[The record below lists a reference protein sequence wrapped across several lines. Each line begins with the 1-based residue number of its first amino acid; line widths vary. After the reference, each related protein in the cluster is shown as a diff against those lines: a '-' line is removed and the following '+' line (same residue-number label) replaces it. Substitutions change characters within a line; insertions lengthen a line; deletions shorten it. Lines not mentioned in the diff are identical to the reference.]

1 LGVRRSIEMK
11 VTIASLKETEEE
23 LKNEPFRIVTPRRSR
38 KYIEEHRKNKT
49 GNTPSQKET
58 KMKE

>member
-1 LGVRRSIEMK
+1 MARL
-11 VTIASLKETEEE
+11 TIASLKETEEE